1 MMKSFHSSR
10 SRRDQ
15 RGASLI
21 EVLVSLVILMIGL
34 LGLVGLMIQSQRSQV
49 ESYQRVQALMLA
61 QDMASRMNAN
71 RAVAPCYALGANYLG
86 TGGIAVPA
94 ATACV
99 VAGAT
104 TAQKDRV
111 NQDMTEWQNLLLGS
125 AERVGADTVGTV
137 LSARGCVTVD
147 GTGELFQVSVA
158 WQGMAATGG
167 PPAGVTCGQNLY
179 DQGGVADG
187 SRRAVSITVQLSDL
201 S

>member
-1 MMKSFHSSR
+1 MMNTTTPTR
-10 SRRDQ
+10 RRRDQ

-49 ESYQRVQALMLA
+49 ESYQRVQALLLA
-61 QDMASRMNAN
+61 QDMAARMNAN
-71 RAVAPCYALGANYLG
+71 RVAATCYALGANYLG

-94 ATACV
+94 ATAC
-99 VAGAT
+99 AAADAT
-104 TAQKDRV
+104 AAQKDRV
-111 NQDMTEWQNLLLGS
+111 VEDMTDWQKLLLGS
-125 AERVGADTVGTV
+125 AEKVGADSVGTV
-137 LSARGCVTVD
+137 LSARGCITAD
-147 GTGELFQVSVA
+147 ASGELFQISVA

-167 PPAGVTCGQNLY
+167 PPAGVTCAQTLY
-179 DQGGVADG
+179 DQAGDA